1 MKKKSE
7 VVTIRIPPEMK
18 SALDEIASG
27 GDSTIAEII
36 RRLLDNELSI
46 LLRLVR
52 EDNHED
58 EYPNLE
64 EYVESIVIPEEV
76 KRFTEMMDSV
86 KKKMQ
91 I

>member
-1 MKKKSE
+1 
-7 VVTIRIPPEMK
+7 MK